1 MLHKNKNFPTKQTQ
15 GLTGFTN
22 KYYQTFKEEI
32 TANFTK
38 LFFETEVII
47 HFIRIILMLKPKK
60 DIIKKELTNYLQ
72 VQREK
77 YTQQNISK
85 SNTKLY
91 KKGTSS

>member
-1 MLHKNKNFPTKQTQ
+1 
-15 GLTGFTN
+15 
-22 KYYQTFKEEI
+22 
-32 TANFTK
+32 
-38 LFFETEVII
+38 
-47 HFIRIILMLKPKK
+47 MLKPKK

-91 KKGTSS
+91 KKGTSSWSVGAFSELNIGWTFQKKKKKKLVLTDHIKRREVIW